1 MIEKKIHCIW
11 LGGEKTPLARECR
24 ASWEKFAPEWKI
36 VECNE
41 IPPSAPKFV
50 EAAAMA
56 GKWAFVSDW
65 LRFWLLERE
74 GGVYFDFDVE
84 LVRPLDEGLRDLRLE
99 GVEWCATER
108 LKNGNT
114 GLNPGAG
121 IYLEKGSAIAGKM
134 LAVYEGEIFDGN
146 TTVGDLMS
154 AHGIAPREVPMDVFS
169 PYDWRHNLHRT
180 ERTIGIHHYAL
191 SWITPRRRVARW
203 LSWHGMGWLVN
214 GLLAAR
220 NIFREKRH

>member
-1 MIEKKIHCIW
+1 
-11 LGGEKTPLARECR
+11 
-24 ASWEKFAPEWKI
+24 
-36 VECNE
+36 
-41 IPPSAPKFV
+41 
-50 EAAAMA
+50 
-56 GKWAFVSDW
+56 
-65 LRFWLLERE
+65 
-74 GGVYFDFDVE
+74 
-84 LVRPLDEGLRDLRLE
+84 
-99 GVEWCATER
+99 
-108 LKNGNT
+108 
-114 GLNPGAG
+114 
-121 IYLEKGSAIAGKM
+121 M